1 MLSLPPPCLSSG
13 GAFLG
18 GSVEVGEPQR
28 RLFTAIGTDDE
39 SYSLQIVGV
48 PTNGEVPVYDSADG
62 RWKPQPPTNPSF
74 TVTVEEALRAA
85 SFVDQDPVGLGTPL
99 QVTLGAPQSTAFF
112 SVDASLTAMSMCFF
126 SVDANGAITCLAG
139 DEYTFDLN
147 FGVGRE
153 GAAGESQIYLRTLI
167 NGVQSGNSAVAI
179 VDNSRIEIPV
189 SFHGVLTLN
198 TSDVLTIEIAR
209 DTDVDNS
216 GGLRAGLPDIGWN
229 PAPSA
234 QVVITRFVGV
244 SSL

>member
-1 MLSLPPPCLSSG
+1 
-13 GAFLG
+13 
-18 GSVEVGEPQR
+18 VEVGEPQR
-28 RLFTAIGTDDE
+28 RLFTAIGTDDQ
-39 SYSLQIVGV
+39 SYSLQLVGV
-48 PTNGEVPVYDSADG
+48 PTNGEVPVYDSADE
-62 RWKPQPPTNPSF
+62 RWKPQPPTNPTF

-85 SFVDQDPVGLGTPL
+85 SFVDQDPVGLGTAL
-99 QVTLGAPQSTAFF
+99 QVTLGAPQSTP
-112 SVDASLTAMSMCFF
+112 FF
-126 SVDANGAITCLAG
+126 SVDANGLITCLQG

-147 FGVGRE
+147 FGIGRE
-153 GAAGESQIYLRTLI
+153 GAAGESQIYIRTLV

-179 VDNSRIEIPV
+179 VDNARIEIPI

-209 DTDVDNS
+209 DTDGDNS